1 MSSKLKTSSR
11 RRIEA
16 MTAQGLWGKQT
27 VHGLLADRSA
37 EFPDLLA
44 AADPPNRESLV
55 AGKPLRLSFSELDCA
70 SDNLAADLLQR
81 GIASGDALLVQ
92 LPNICEL
99 VVTYYACSKIG
110 AVISPLPVQYGAHE
124 IALAA
129 RQLKPKAM
137 ITLRAFKET
146 PMAATARSTLDDA
159 TEIWTFDGGEQ
170 PLEITTTI
178 DSERTARLQH
188 YLQQH
193 SPSANQI
200 FTVSWTSGTTGTPKG
215 VPRSHNMW
223 IATGRASAEAGQY
236 RPGDRLLNP
245 FPLVNMAA
253 LGGFFI
259 PSVLKGCSLVLHHP
273 FDPPVFL
280 GQLQNERI
288 TFTIVPPAMLNQ
300 LAKSAETW
308 NRFDFSELRR
318 IGSGS
323 APLSPWMIDVFDKQY
338 GKAIVNFY
346 GSNEGISL
354 YSTPESSPD
363 PEVRATMFPRLG
375 CADMPWTG
383 VAHELVRNRVVRVG
397 SEEEITEPGIP
408 GELLFAGPTVFD
420 GYLGMDS
427 GEVFTSDGWFRT
439 GDLVEICGDP
449 PNYYRIVGRCK
460 DIINRGG
467 MKISPTEID
476 ILLEGHPSIA
486 EAAVCAYPDDDLGER
501 VCACVVA
508 VAGGEPPTLD
518 SINQYLLKQGLA
530 KFKLPERLLILQQ
543 LPRNPLGKV
552 QRHELQQKVSNDG
565 R

>member
-1 MSSKLKTSSR
+1 MSSNFQTSSKQ
-11 RRIEA
+11 RIESL
-16 MTAQGLWGKQT
+16 TAQGLWGEQT
-27 VHGLLADRSA
+27 VHDLLAQRSA
-37 EFPDLLA
+37 ELPDLLA
-44 AADPPNRESLV
+44 VADPPNRESLV
-55 AGKPLRLSFSELDCA
+55 AGKPLRLSFSELDRA
-70 SDNLAADLLQR
+70 SDNLAADFLQR
-81 GIASGDALLVQ
+81 GVGGGDALLVQ

-129 RQLKPKAM
+129 RMLKPKAM
-137 ITLRAFKET
+137 ITLETFKET
-146 PMAATARSTLDDA
+146 SLAALARSALGNATAV
-159 TEIWTFDGGEQ
+159 WTFDGDDQ
-170 PLEITTTI
+170 PLAIIVTADAE
-178 DSERTARLQH
+178 STARLKE
-188 YLQQH
+188 YQQQNR
-193 SPSANQI
+193 PNANQTL
-200 FTVSWTSGTTGTPKG
+200 TVCWTSGTTGTPKG

-223 IATGRASAEAGQY
+223 LATGRASSEAGQY
-236 RPGDRLLNP
+236 RTGDRLLNP

-253 LGGFFI
+253 LGGFFM
-259 PSVLKGCSLVLHHP
+259 PCVLNGCSLVLHHP

-300 LAKSAETW
+300 LAKSPDVW

-323 APLSPWMIDVFDKQY
+323 APLSPWMIDVFDNQY

-346 GSNEGISL
+346 GSNEGICL

-363 PEVRATMFPRLG
+363 PEVRAGMFPRLG
-375 CADMPWTG
+375 CADMPWKG
-383 VAHELVRNRVVRVG
+383 VAHETVRNRVVRVG
-397 SEEEITEPGIP
+397 TEEEITEPGVP
-408 GELLFAGPTVFD
+408 GELLFGGPTVFD
-420 GYLGMDS
+420 GYLGIGND
-427 GEVFTSDGWFRT
+427 EVFTSDGWFRT
-439 GDLVEICGDP
+439 GDLVEICGEP

-467 MKISPTEID
+467 MKISPVEID
-476 ILLEGHPSIA
+476 VLLEGYPAVA

-518 SINQYLLKQGLA
+518 SLNEYLLQQGLA

-565 R
+565 